1 VKKKGHQELSPGD
14 HCFDYQS
21 VSINRKLFFF
31 LQVVTCRNKKL
42 TYNRF
47 QERIIKMSIKAKLAC
62 LCLTYLLFLAWGC
75 VKTPMLYHGN
85 TVTSAPVV
93 ALMEGG
99 PTMGEWKTSDVTIDY
114 KYIKKGDDFEIS
126 GQAALSQSNQMSYS
140 NISKMYSYI
149 FFLDKNSRVIETA
162 YFVDEWTDNTQDN
175 QNFSKSYKVP
185 TGTTGFSFGYSG
197 ELKDMNSAESIY
209 ELPLK

>member
-1 VKKKGHQELSPGD
+1 MA
-14 HCFDYQS
+14 
-21 VSINRKLFFF
+21 
-31 LQVVTCRNKKL
+31 
-42 TYNRF
+42 
-47 QERIIKMSIKAKLAC
+47 IKEKLAC
-62 LCLTYLLFLAWGC
+62 LFLTCLLLFASGC

-85 TVTSAPVV
+85 TVKSAPVV
-93 ALMEGG
+93 ALLEGG
-99 PTMGEWKTSDVTIDY
+99 PTMGEWKTSEVTIDY

-126 GQAALSQSNQMSYS
+126 GQAALSQSNQMLYS
-140 NISKMYSYI
+140 NVSKMYSYI

-162 YFVDEWTDNTQDN
+162 NFVDAWTDSTEDN

-197 ELKDMNSAESIY
+197 ELKDEMSTETIY